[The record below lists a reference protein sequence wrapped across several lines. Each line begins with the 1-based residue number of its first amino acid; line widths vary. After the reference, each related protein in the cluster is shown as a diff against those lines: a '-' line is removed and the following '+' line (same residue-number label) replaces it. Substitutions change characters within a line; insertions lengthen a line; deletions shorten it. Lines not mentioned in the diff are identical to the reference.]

1 MLRIKRHPTSIV
13 RDIDRAA
20 PMAWE
25 QLSAPCTTLSH
36 CTRHAVRRR
45 PYWVLRSSS
54 AATQD
59 EIRKLPPAY
68 WSQFVAYA
76 GQIRRALLSRAA
88 YGACATRSLPPCTPL
103 RRGTSAAQQAR
114 AEGCCDRAWPLG
126 AEPSSGESVQLY
138 YWLEPCRFATLQCV
152 LWLRGPTPATS
163 LVPLSTAVAGGGGR
177 A

>member
-1 MLRIKRHPTSIV
+1 
-13 RDIDRAA
+13 
-20 PMAWE
+20 MAWE

-45 PYWVLRSSS
+45 PDRVLRSAS
-54 AATQD
+54 AATQY
-59 EIRKLPPAY
+59 EIRTPSPAY
-68 WSQFVAYA
+68 WSPSVVLT

-88 YGACATRSLPPCTPL
+88 YGGCATRSLPACTPL

-114 AEGCCDRAWPLG
+114 AEGCCGRAWPLG

-152 LWLRGPTPATS
+152 LWLRGTTPATS
-163 LVPLSTAVAGGGGR
+163 LASPYTAAAGGGGR